1 MVIYLEKYYLNT
13 LTKFGL
19 RFHCAVL
26 MSIPTLQIYSA
37 IGFDPQSG
45 TGLSAA
51 EFGQRLAEA
60 EASGEKRVAV
70 RINSGGGNWTEGQSM
85 YDMLKASALKVDTY
99 CVGLVAS
106 AATLPFMAGN
116 KRLIAAHGKL
126 MIHDCATVVGGQ
138 VADLEKAIDMQK
150 AINHSMAQLY
160 ASASGQTVEKCAA
173 MMAATTYL
181 NAEEAVALGFATGIM
196 PDTQATQAPPA
207 DLPTASLHSYYA
219 SILSASDMKNLLLP
233 IFAAAGIMTVTASSS
248 DADVA
253 AAVSAAFT
261 ERDQAKQDL
270 ETARAT
276 ATTANTA
283 LATAEARV
291 KELEDKEAEDAKAN
305 AAAAITALVDG
316 AVTAGKITASQ
327 KPNYIALATA
337 DLAST
342 KAVLDAIPARKS
354 LTDNIISAN
363 AEGVMPL
370 TAAGAMI
377 EVQAKLAGQ

>member
-1 MVIYLEKYYLNT
+1 
-13 LTKFGL
+13 
-19 RFHCAVL
+19 
-26 MSIPTLQIYSA
+26 MSLPTLQIYSA
-37 IGFDPQSG
+37 IGFDPNSG

-51 EFGQRLAEA
+51 EFGLRLAEA

-70 RINSGGGNWTEGQSM
+70 RINSGGGSWQEGQSM

-99 CVGLVAS
+99 CVGLVGS

-116 KRLIAAHGKL
+116 KRLIAKHGKL
-126 MIHDCATVVGGQ
+126 MIHDCASMVAGQ
-138 VADLEKAIDMQK
+138 VADLENGITQQK

-160 ASASGQTVEKCAA
+160 ASASGQTVEKCAE
-173 MMAATTYL
+173 MMRVTTYMD
-181 NAEEAVALGFATGIM
+181 ADTAVALGFATGFM
-196 PDTQATQAPPA
+196 PETTTAQAPPA

-219 SILSASDMKNLLLP
+219 SILSATDMKNLLIP
-233 IFAAAGIMTVTASSS
+233 IFAAAGIATVTAASS

-253 AAVSAAFT
+253 TAVQAAFT
-261 ERDQAKQDL
+261 ERDQAKKDL
-270 ETARAT
+270 ETAQAT

-291 KELEDKEAEDAKAN
+291 KELEEKEADAAKAN
-305 AAAAITALVDG
+305 ATAAITALVDG

-327 KPNYIALATA
+327 KDNYIVLATA
-337 DLAST
+337 NLAST

-354 LTDNIISAN
+354 LTDNTIISAH
-363 AEGVMPL
+363 ADGVLPL
-370 TAAGAMI
+370 TAAGAML